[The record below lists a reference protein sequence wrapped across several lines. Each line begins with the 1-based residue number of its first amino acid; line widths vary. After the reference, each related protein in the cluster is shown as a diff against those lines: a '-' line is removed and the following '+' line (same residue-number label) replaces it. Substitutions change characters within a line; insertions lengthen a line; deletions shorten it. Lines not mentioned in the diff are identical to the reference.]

1 MVCLKDC
8 DADTTTRR
16 CRLHWD
22 SREFAMDVVLIME
35 FVVNAVLIIVALLLM
50 ASAIWVV
57 SRKS

>member
-1 MVCLKDC
+1 
-8 DADTTTRR
+8 
-16 CRLHWD
+16 
-22 SREFAMDVVLIME
+22 MDVVLIME